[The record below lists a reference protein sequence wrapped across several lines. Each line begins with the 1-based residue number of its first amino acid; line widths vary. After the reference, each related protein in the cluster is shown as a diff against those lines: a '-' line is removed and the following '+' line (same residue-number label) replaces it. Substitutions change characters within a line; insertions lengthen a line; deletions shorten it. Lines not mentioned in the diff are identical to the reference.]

1 MPSRRGQIRMTPD
14 EVDAFLAGRRTMNVA
29 TIGPSGHPHVV
40 AMWYGFHDGQPALW
54 TFGRSQKIQNLRRDP
69 KLSALLEDGA
79 VYSELRGVELVGTG
93 RIVEDRD
100 EIVAIGLSVAQ
111 RYQEVQV
118 RTWCSSRPVWPL
130 EVWKDSSIVHRRPAT
145 RTRVASGTRLGEKH
159 R

>member
-69 KLSALLEDGA
+69 KLSALLEDGT
-79 VYSELRGVELVGTG
+79 VYCELRGVELVGTG

-111 RYQEVQV
+111 RYQDTDAE
-118 RTWCSSRPVWPL
+118 TARPFV
-130 EVWKDSSIVHRRPAT
+130 ESQADKRIGVVIDVE
-145 RTRVASGTRLGEKH
+145 RVVSWDHTKLGSVY
-159 R
+159 